1 MNSRATIQLQ
11 PTVLFQIADHR
22 RRYVDSDSAKQRV
35 LGCLMGYA
43 DGKTQISNSFPI
55 PFEESGELSYVDL
68 EYAKNLI
75 FMFKKVYPEEVFLGF
90 YSTRPI
96 QGSDAVLVDLFA

>member
-1 MNSRATIQLQ
+1 
-11 PTVLFQIADHR
+11 
-22 RRYVDSDSAKQRV
+22 
-35 LGCLMGYA
+35 MGYA

-55 PFEESGELSYVDL
+55 PFEESGELTYVDL

-96 QGSDAVLVDLFA
+96 QGSDAVLVDLFSQLTDDPILLTVDCSGNGYLQPFFKIYQRDNLL